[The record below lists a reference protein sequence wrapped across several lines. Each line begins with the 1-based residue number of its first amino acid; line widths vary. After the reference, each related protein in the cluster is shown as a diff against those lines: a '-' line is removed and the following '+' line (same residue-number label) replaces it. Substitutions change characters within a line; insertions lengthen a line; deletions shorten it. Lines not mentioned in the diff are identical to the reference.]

1 MNTNKKHCWTDEER
15 KFISRCYIEEY
26 VLKQNGISK
35 DYFVVRMHCFLPK
48 IKESS
53 ILMFVENTKQL
64 TREFGVRDCS
74 NFSSLSN
81 YSLPHKN
88 VMTNLLKE
96 CKLI

>member
-26 VLKQNGISK
+26 VLKQCGIKK
-35 DYFVVRMHCFLPK
+35 DYFVARMCHFLPK

-74 NFSSLSN
+74 GFSSLSN
-81 YSLPHKN
+81 YSLAHKN

-96 CKLI
+96 YKLI